1 MDYDSMEGLEY
12 GDGGTYGG
20 LFDFIMDAEMRT
32 QALTVAVA
40 GGAGILAGTYGV
52 NWLMDNVEFLKPADA
67 TNEPYVRSGLQ
78 LGIGLIA
85 GGALYSYAQANGG
98 DPMMSSAA
106 MGVLGGLSALAV
118 ANVLNG
124 MLGANKVSGL
134 TGVPEDDS
142 SLLSEYSDE
151 FDGVAALSALEA
163 TGVSTAA
170 GAFADPSVTNEA
182 LMGTMVQQEDLGA
195 YQPYMA

>member
-12 GDGGTYGG
+12 GGTYGG

-142 SLLSEYSDE
+142 SLLSAYSDE

>member
-142 SLLSEYSDE
+142 SLLSAYSDE

>member
-78 LGIGLIA
+78 LGIGLLA

>member
-78 LGIGLIA
+78 LGIGLLA

-142 SLLSEYSDE
+142 SLLSAYSDE